1 MKGRKNIAY
10 LVLLLLALGSSRGVV
25 TAQQDPMYTQYM
37 DNLLIVNPGYAGTKE
52 IGNFM
57 AVARNQWVAF
67 DGAPRTRTFSFQT
80 PIKDLGIGVGLSVLS
95 DKIGPLTQTGVYFDY
110 SYWLRV
116 NQDFRLSLGL
126 KGGFSFYRADLTK
139 LETIDP
145 DPIYQRDIFKNFL
158 PNFGVGGFLFSENT
172 YVGISVPKLVE
183 NVISR
188 EEYSSEYVGRE
199 KIHFYMMGG
208 HTYAINEDIK
218 IKGHSMV
225 KIVKNAPVA
234 FDITAMGGLKDRF
247 WFGAM
252 MRWGDA
258 WGLLAQVYA
267 TDDILIGYSYDL
279 SFSELN
285 SYNNGTHEIMV
296 SYNLNFFK

>member
-1 MKGRKNIAY
+1 MNVRKNIAY
-10 LVLLLLALGSSRGVV
+10 LVLFLLILGGSRSVV

-37 DNLLIVNPGYAGTKE
+37 DNLLIVNPGFAGTKE

-57 AVARNQWVAF
+57 VVARNQWVAF
-67 DGAPRTRTFSFQT
+67 DGAPRTRTFSFHT
-80 PIKDLGIGVGLSVLS
+80 PIKDLDIGVGFSVLS

-110 SYWLRV
+110 SYWVRL

-126 KGGFSFYRADLTK
+126 KGGFSFYRADLTA

-172 YVGISVPKLVE
+172 YVGVSIPKLVE

-199 KIHFYMMGG
+199 KMHFYIMGG
-208 HTYAINEDIK
+208 HTFTVNEDIK

-234 FDITAMGGLKDRF
+234 FDVTAMGGLKERF

-252 MRWGDA
+252 LRWGDS
-258 WGLLAQVYA
+258 WGLLAQVNA

>member
-1 MKGRKNIAY
+1 M
-10 LVLLLLALGSSRGVV
+10 V

-37 DNLLIVNPGYAGTKE
+37 DNLLIVNPGFAGTKE

-57 AVARNQWVAF
+57 VVARNQWVAF
-67 DGAPRTRTFSFQT
+67 DGAPRTRTFSFHT
-80 PIKDLGIGVGLSVLS
+80 PVKDLDIGVGFSVLS

-110 SYWLRV
+110 SYWLRL

-172 YVGISVPKLVE
+172 YLGFSAPKLVE

-188 EEYSSEYVGRE
+188 EQYSSEYVGRE

-208 HTYAINEDIK
+208 HTFTVNEDIK

-225 KIVKNAPVA
+225 KVVKNAPIA

-247 WFGAM
+247 WFGTM
-252 MRWGDA
+252 MRWGDS

-296 SYNLNFFK
+296 SYSLNFFK

>member
-1 MKGRKNIAY
+1 MKVRKNIAY
-10 LVLLLLALGSSRGVV
+10 LVLLLLVLGGSRGVA

-37 DNLLIVNPGYAGTKE
+37 DNLLIVNPGFAGTKE

-57 AVARNQWVAF
+57 VVARNQWVAF
-67 DGAPRTRTFSFQT
+67 DGAPRTRTFSFHT
-80 PIKDLGIGVGLSVLS
+80 PVKDLDIGVGFSVLS

-110 SYWLRV
+110 SYWVRL

-172 YVGISVPKLVE
+172 YLGVSVPKLVE

-188 EEYSSEYVGRE
+188 EQYSSEYVGRE

-208 HTYAINEDIK
+208 HTFAVNEDIK
-218 IKGHSMV
+218 IKGHSML
-225 KIVKNAPVA
+225 KIVKNAPIA

-252 MRWGDA
+252 MRWGDS

-296 SYNLNFFK
+296 SYSLNFFK